1 MAMPNA
7 PWLAA
12 ISRTLG
18 SGSGQMRLEVLR
30 HRLGGRKHHRRHATR
45 EFHPHRIVRFESV
58 LSRYAL
64 TDGFSELLEILELVG
79 MQKKIHG
86 LTHVRG
92 RTAVEKCG
100 AVRRQ
105 TISAIVLAEEPHYGK
120 MVAKNAC
127 AALGHC
133 TAFGNFWQSA
143 LGLCD
148 GSKEIELN
156 RGFKGKSML
165 ITTKCFEEQCGSGL
179 AALAGR

>member
-30 HRLGGRKHHRRHATR
+30 HRLGGRKHHRRHAAR

-64 TDGFSELLEILELVG
+64 TDGFGEVLKVLELVG
-79 MQKKIHG
+79 VQKKTHG
-86 LTHVRG
+86 LTHVGG
-92 RTAVEKCG
+92 RAAVEEG
-100 AVRRQ
+100 GGVWSQMIR
-105 TISAIVLAEEPHYGK
+105 AIIFAEEAQHRK
-120 MVAKNAC
+120 MIAKDTR

-133 TAFGNFWQSA
+133 TAFGNFRYGPTGFSHV
-143 LGLCD
+143 G
-148 GSKEIELN
+148 KEIKFD
-156 RGFKGKSML
+156 RGLDSKSML
-165 ITTKCFEEQCGSGL
+165 ITTKCLEEQCGSGL
-179 AALAGR
+179 GALAGP